1 MSTKIFAP
9 LRKVDIEKQTVV
21 GVVAAEE
28 PDRAGEV
35 MDYESTKPFFEA
47 WSDSV
52 LKLTQGKSRGALR
65 EMHAESPVGKV
76 VDIVFDDVGKKII
89 VTAKIVDAVAWRK
102 VVEGVY
108 TGFSQGGRYVRKWKD
123 AATGLMRFTAEP
135 REISLVDLPCL
146 PGATFEI
153 TKGGAFVELR
163 KFQQGPTD
171 AERRR
176 AELMKAAQA
185 EVSAKYG
192 HLDVMANEILSGLD
206 RILKASPEYQ
216 KRVARCGTIDDEPE
230 VAKAMLRAGSGKD
243 VEALAA
249 AEAERLSKMSPEEKA
264 FEMTKTALRN
274 PTYIYSPIKD
284 DQKK

>member
-123 AATGLMRFTAEP
+123 AETGLMRFTADP
-135 REISLVDLPCL
+135 SEISLVDLPCL

>member
-1 MSTKIFAP
+1 
-9 LRKVDIEKQTVV
+9 
-21 GVVAAEE
+21 
-28 PDRAGEV
+28 
-35 MDYESTKPFFEA
+35 
-47 WSDSV
+47 
-52 LKLTQGKSRGALR
+52 
-65 EMHAESPVGKV
+65 MHAESPVGKV

-108 TGFSQGGRYVRKWKD
+108 TGFAQGGRYVRKWKD